1 MIKSWSF
8 PIWTILC
15 MFFLKVCSIFRG
27 HRKKGQKQIA
37 HAFVKKC
44 IFWQKRAQ
52 FFRDPNSWTQGL
64 QNTGWFFGINIY
76 FIIIYSSFFLL
87 VEQLSKIN
95 KIFLLSA
102 RNFKFHFICRFSK
115 SCDATHSLLELVYKQ
130 C

>member
-1 MIKSWSF
+1 MIKPWSF
-8 PIWTILC
+8 SLEIILC

-44 IFWQKRAQ
+44 LFWQKCAQ
-52 FFRDPNSWTQGL
+52 SSGILIPEPRGSRTPVEFL
-64 QNTGWFFGINIY
+64 GINIY
-76 FIIIYSSFFLL
+76 FIFIYSSVFLL
-87 VEQLSKIN
+87 AEQLSKIN

-102 RNFKFHFICRFSK
+102 RNFEFHFICRFSK
-115 SCDATHSLLELVYKQ
+115 SCDAIHSLLEFVYKQ